1 MTCHLTKRHKN
12 ITFHM
17 NIIRFFS
24 QKIDIEIVEH
34 GMKQFLSSF
43 LTLQPREKKDG
54 FESRIHLLEIK
65 SLENIRNSMFRQS
78 NK

>member
-1 MTCHLTKRHKN
+1 
-12 ITFHM
+12 M
-17 NIIRFFS
+17 NIIRFFT

-34 GMKQFLSSF
+34 GMKQFLSTF

>member
-1 MTCHLTKRHKN
+1 
-12 ITFHM
+12 
-17 NIIRFFS
+17 
-24 QKIDIEIVEH
+24 
-34 GMKQFLSSF
+34 MKQFLSVF
-43 LTLQPREKKDG
+43 QTLQPREKKDG

>member
-1 MTCHLTKRHKN
+1 MK
-12 ITFHM
+12 
-17 NIIRFFS
+17 IIRFS
-24 QKIDIEIVEH
+24 NSNLDIEIVKH
-34 GMKQFLSSF
+34 GMKQFLSVF
-43 LTLQPREKKDG
+43 QTLQPREKKDG